1 MCNFAK
7 FAVWS
12 AVLACVQIASAA
24 DQDFNGRWDLT
35 VHNNPGCTV
44 TCAWWL
50 EVTGAG
56 TPAQKATFVGFS
68 DGSLH
73 ELPDLTIKDGV
84 LHFAYDRP
92 AGGGRGRAS
101 GTPVPGGAA
110 RGGVAPAGAPGAGA
124 GRGPT
129 PAQHIDYEIRY
140 VSGKLEGRMIGG
152 KNLTFTGE
160 RAPVIDEH
168 DDGTWVKGT
177 PIVLFNGKDLTDWTG
192 IRTENAEGWTV
203 ENGIL
208 TSRGHADDL
217 VTKEK
222 YWNYELHAE
231 YALDEGSN
239 SGIGLRGRYEVQ
251 IASDYGRPPNMH
263 GTGALYTRILPPVNP
278 GKPPGE
284 WQTYD
289 IRLVGMEVTTI
300 LNGVKL
306 YEKGVIDGLT
316 GIAYDPDEGKPGSL
330 ELQGDHGAV
339 RFRNLVLTPL
349 TKKGN

>member
-7 FAVWS
+7 VAVWF
-12 AVLACVQIASAA
+12 AFLACAQVASAT
-24 DQDFNGRWDLT
+24 DQDFNGRWDLI
-35 VHNNPGCTV
+35 VHNNPTCTV

-56 TPAQKATFVGFS
+56 TPAQKVMWVGFS

-73 ELPDLTIKDGV
+73 ELPDVTIKDGV

-92 AGGGRGRAS
+92 AGGGRGPAPGS
-101 GTPVPGGAA
+101 AAAGPAAPGGAA
-110 RGGVAPAGAPGAGA
+110 AARAGAAPK
-124 GRGPT
+124 GPS
-129 PAQHIDYEIRY
+129 PAQHVDYEIRY
-140 VSGKLEGRMIGG
+140 VNGKLEGRMIGG

-177 PIVLFNGKDLTDWTG
+177 PIVLFNGKDLAGWTG

-203 ENGIL
+203 ENGLL

-222 YWNYELHAE
+222 FWNFELHAE
-231 YALDEGSN
+231 YNLEDRSN

-251 IASDYGRPPNMH
+251 IASDYGREPNMH
-263 GTGALYTRILPPVNP
+263 GTGALYTRILPSVNA

-306 YEKGVIDGLT
+306 YDKGVIDGLT
-316 GIAYDPDEGKPGSL
+316 GIAYDPYEGKPGSL

-349 TKKGN
+349 TKEAK